1 MRFLSWSAL
10 IVVTLAVSPLP
21 VEAGGFEYSNAGTQA
36 RGRGGA
42 AAARAND
49 PMVLIHNPAGLA
61 ELRGAQFLVDLN
73 LAMFDACVDP
83 IGYYGW
89 GATGEETA
97 FEIRDPNTGETQRV
111 DLGSSDQI
119 GPEEEAYNRDP
130 LDTVCV
136 DQSLTPVPQFIGA
149 LRLSDRIGIG
159 AGLIFPMTHPFGRW
173 GGKDGVITGD
183 DGEPRPSPLRYMLLQ
198 SNSLSV
204 FPTIGAGYR
213 LTDAIRVGLALQW
226 GIVGINRRV
235 MATTDSGTSPRDD
248 VVLELR
254 GEDYF
259 VPSFTVSTH
268 IVPLDALDIVLAFK
282 WQDTIESKGEVE
294 LTTGAFHPDEA
305 TRVVD
310 DIQAKSLRQ
319 PVPWKLT
326 AGVRFSDRYAPRPKS
341 TGWEEADPALGGAIH
356 DALTDE
362 RWDIELDAEYQFNSV
377 VDSLEVV
384 FSQDRYGAFEIEK
397 DWKDQLALRLGGT
410 YNLIRS
416 VLGVSAGAHYEN
428 RGVDPKYMS
437 VDLWPVERVGL
448 HLGLTVRID
457 RNTDF
462 SFSYAHIFQ
471 ETVVVV
477 PPARSD
483 DEGGSFNRR
492 IVTQSDSGNEQE
504 SIVLEEDPVTDSDGT
519 ASLPQVV
526 VAPEPSNAPWI
537 VNSGS
542 YRSNYDIITAGINFH
557 F

>member
-1 MRFLSWSAL
+1 
-10 IVVTLAVSPLP
+10 
-21 VEAGGFEYSNAGTQA
+21 
-36 RGRGGA
+36 
-42 AAARAND
+42 
-49 PMVLIHNPAGLA
+49 
-61 ELRGAQFLVDLN
+61 
-73 LAMFDACVDP
+73 
-83 IGYYGW
+83 
-89 GATGEETA
+89 
-97 FEIRDPNTGETQRV
+97 
-111 DLGSSDQI
+111 
-119 GPEEEAYNRDP
+119 
-130 LDTVCV
+130 
-136 DQSLTPVPQFIGA
+136 
-149 LRLSDRIGIG
+149 
-159 AGLIFPMTHPFGRW
+159 
-173 GGKDGVITGD
+173 
-183 DGEPRPSPLRYMLLQ
+183 
-198 SNSLSV
+198 
-204 FPTIGAGYR
+204 
-213 LTDAIRVGLALQW
+213 
-226 GIVGINRRV
+226 
-235 MATTDSGTSPRDD
+235 
-248 VVLELR
+248 
-254 GEDYF
+254 
-259 VPSFTVSTH
+259 
-268 IVPLDALDIVLAFK
+268 
-282 WQDTIESKGEVE
+282 
-294 LTTGAFHPDEA
+294 
-305 TRVVD
+305 
-310 DIQAKSLRQ
+310 
-319 PVPWKLT
+319 
-326 AGVRFSDRYAPRPKS
+326 
-341 TGWEEADPALGGAIH
+341 
-356 DALTDE
+356 LTDE